1 MTTNVRDT
9 SLAAYDALDLTQGQ
23 TKIMRFLSE
32 NTYRCDW
39 TRGEIAKY
47 GGFPIQSVCGRVN
60 ELLAQGRL
68 TEQERVRPCRVT
80 GNSAH
85 PVSIPREPEQT
96 SLLP

>member
-1 MTTNVRDT
+1 MRTNVRDT
-9 SLAAYDALDLTQGQ
+9 SLTAYDALDLTQGQ
-23 TKIMRFLSE
+23 AKVLRFLSE
-32 NTYRCDW
+32 NTYRADW

-68 TEQERVRPCRVT
+68 TEQEQVRPCRVT

-85 PVSIPREPEQT
+85 PVSIPRLPYQS
-96 SLLP
+96 SLL